1 MDRVEARN
9 SLWWPLKQADEG
21 GKQRR
26 RISTDFYANLW
37 ILLFNLKYIFDS
49 AENLH

>member
-9 SLWWPLKQADEG
+9 SLWWPLKWAAEG
-21 GKQRR
+21 GRQR